1 MLQVNSE
8 YVGLKQD
15 NPSQITGIINKIS
28 VYRLY
33 NKPRH
38 QISQFNQNNT
48 PQNITHKPRH
58 QIPQPNQKTKL
69 GNIIHKTH

>member
-8 YVGLKQD
+8 CVGLKKD

-33 NKPRH
+33 NQPRH
-38 QISQFNQNNT
+38 QISQSNQNNT
-48 PQNITHKPRH
+48 PHNITHKPRH
-58 QIPQPNQKTKL
+58 QIPQPNQDTKP